1 MIYLLIISILIT
13 PILTNINFYFVS
25 FSIFPLLLSILLLYK
40 KCSGKGLF
48 TYSIIA
54 GILFD
59 IFYSDIKLNFI
70 IYPILTI
77 LILIIFNNIKYKLN
91 TLLITSMFIIFIYLN
106 ITFLIYKIFNMQTVA
121 YSYFLSKLIFIY
133 IFNALYVC
141 IVYII
146 LNINTKAKMNI

>member
-70 IYPILTI
+70 IYPALTI
-77 LILIIFNNIKYKLN
+77 LILIIFNNK
-91 TLLITSMFIIFIYLN
+91 SFSCSQIYCPL
-106 ITFLIYKIFNMQTVA
+106 
-121 YSYFLSKLIFIY
+121 
-133 IFNALYVC
+133 
-141 IVYII
+141 
-146 LNINTKAKMNI
+146 